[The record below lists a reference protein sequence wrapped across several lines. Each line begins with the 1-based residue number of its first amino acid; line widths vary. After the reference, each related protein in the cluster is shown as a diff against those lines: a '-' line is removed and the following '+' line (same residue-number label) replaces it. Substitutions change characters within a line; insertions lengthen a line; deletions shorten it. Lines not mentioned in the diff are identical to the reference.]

1 MSKNRPLQKY
11 LAMMLAAVII
21 WIWMPAAAAGQ
32 TVVLPI
38 DAGGE
43 IIAFSKLAPEIAVQN
58 VALGTYESELNLP
71 ETLTATVRLAN
82 EVNEQ
87 ESVALETGQENE
99 PELIQEEPEQDPGE
113 QESGE
118 LQPIE
123 PIDMTLTI
131 TWSPETEYNSD
142 AEGDYI
148 FIPVL
153 PEGHTLADG
162 VELPQ
167 ITVSVAGGVRVAMF
181 GATSD
186 YAWYDDNK
194 NASQF
199 EISSEAQL
207 KELADIVNGNHGPAF
222 NFGGRVVELTT
233 DIDLSVYENWTPIG
247 TSSNAFTGT
256 FNGNHH
262 IISNLTVNA
271 PEQDNIGLFGVVQ
284 GSVSNLNL
292 ANVSIIG
299 RENVGGVTGDIA
311 VISDCSVTGGT
322 VSGNYRVGGVA
333 GRVSGSM
340 TSCYATC
347 NVIGLGSSQNVGGLA
362 GSVNGSV
369 TNCFATGKVSS
380 APVSGFGYLVGVG
393 GVAGSVGSGGTIESC
408 YATGAVSGNQNVGG
422 IAGSV
427 SGSWD
432 NPGSV
437 KNCAALNISVTGEA
451 FTCRV
456 AGKVN
461 LDAEV
466 SDNIAFSGM
475 TGGGLSDYDGI
486 SKTSAEITAEG
497 FFAANGFASPA
508 WNCQNGKL
516 PILAGF
522 PEGMQSGDLP
532 AHLGSLTPSMPQ
544 NLTAEHYHVQV
555 KISWTAPGS
564 PGKSSII
571 RYEVRK
577 DSEAW
582 ISVGMNT
589 TYTFTGLTN
598 GTTYN
603 FQVRAVNSDG
613 NGAVVSIN
621 KAPGYPPGQP
631 LNVAAITDANQVAL
645 TWSAPSDPG
654 TGGIAYYEVRSSY
667 IIPITND
674 IQWVIATDE
683 YRHTF
688 RKLNN
693 GSIYCFQVRA
703 VNNYGYGG
711 PSTLMATPAGIPSEP
726 KDFAAVTGD
735 EQIKLSWSPPSSDG
749 GSPVTGYEVFSP
761 IEGKWILVGTATE
774 YTFTGLTNGT
784 FYTFQVRALN
794 SIGPGMT
801 EELTAV
807 PRLAPFI
814 DTITRIYPTEGRIE
828 YGYDSSFQ
836 VRAGGTSPL
845 FYDIYGESGGAIISR
860 TGIITIGNTVP
871 AGEHSFTIVI
881 SNGQEPDAEQ
891 SFTLTIYPREA
902 GLQDLEYRR
911 PSYCI
916 YNGFRQGIGPVADR
930 HYLGLTINV
939 YYEGMDGTVYPK
951 SLNPPKN
958 AGSYLVTADVYE
970 RNLNILP
977 AELTL
982 GDYRILPQSII
993 VRPEKGQ
1000 KKEYGQP
1007 DPVFNYILSS
1017 PLAAGDTLTG
1027 ALGRISGE
1035 NVGQYEIVMGTLG
1048 GNNNYTLQLYGE
1060 YFEITKAAQEAPAA
1074 PTLADRSF
1082 RSITLAAIDGAE
1094 YRIGEDGAW
1103 QKSPVFLN
1111 LAPNTSYI
1119 FHARLAETDTHR
1131 VSAVSPASEP
1141 FSTLKLLSAD
1151 PPPAPTLVSQTATSI
1166 TLSSMAGAEY
1176 RRGDDGEWQ
1185 SSNEFTGLTPNKEY
1199 TFYARM
1205 KETDTQEASAPSE
1218 GVSLYTDKASLSG
1231 TVSIAGDAVY
1241 GQYLKAD
1248 LTEMVAD
1255 YPSVA
1260 LGSISYQWKRNGLPI
1275 DGAAGEEYTLTQAD
1289 IGAAITLTVTSE
1301 NCKGQLTSDQT
1312 VAVSKAPQVIP
1323 VVWGETSNDGQ
1334 TYTYVITSP
1343 LSGAEYRMDD
1353 EEWQVSHE
1361 FTGIIPGAGVT
1372 HTFYARIKE
1381 TDTHLQSGAGS
1392 TGPVSF
1398 SKLTPPPLF
1407 QVKTPTASPNGG
1419 TFVTSQSVTLSCAT
1433 AGTAIYYTTDGT
1445 APTTDSTPYKGSFT
1459 LTATATVKAIA
1470 IKSGMRDSD
1479 VLTVTFTRQTSGGGS
1494 YSGSS
1499 SDSSSG
1505 SAAVV
1510 IMPEKGP
1517 NQPVTAAAT
1526 VTAATGA
1533 NGVASGSIPDK
1544 TVADAI
1550 AKALDEAIKQG
1561 KIANG
1566 IGVALNVKMPESVS
1580 SLRLTLSQAAL
1591 YNMIS
1596 SNVQS
1601 FETRCGIAYLNFDRE
1616 ALQEIQKQSA
1626 GSVTISLTP
1635 ATRLSNEAKAL
1646 IGTRPVYNITIS
1658 YVQDGKRVNITS
1670 LGKGSAIL
1678 AIPYTPGQNEAVGWL
1693 FGVHVDDQGNATPV
1707 TESSYDTNS
1716 RSIIFSTNH
1725 FSMFGVGYTSP
1736 IEKYTDIATHWA
1748 RESSDYTVGRGL
1760 FSGTTDTKFSPNMAM
1775 NRGMLV
1781 TILGRQAGADERDDK
1796 TSSFSDVAAGRYY
1809 LPYIEWAYEKGIV
1822 QGVGNHIFAPERA
1835 VTREEIAL
1843 ILQNYAQATGF
1854 TLPVIREAIT
1864 FADSSDIGSS
1874 YRDAVKAMQQA
1885 GIMMGEQNNNF
1896 NPKASATRAEVSS
1909 MLYRYIKLTINPAFA
1924 QGWAKN
1930 DDGQW
1935 FYYKDSK
1942 PLTGWQT
1949 IDGRK
1954 FFFNTTGA
1962 MQTGWKKDDMG
1973 NWHYLSAPYLLRTLF
1988 QNFIGHFESPMNS
2001 VN

>member
-21 WIWMPAAAAGQ
+21 SVWMPAAAAGQ

-43 IIAFSKLAPEIAVQN
+43 IIAFANLAQEIAVQN
-58 VALGTYESELNLP
+58 VALGTCESELNLP
-71 ETLTATVRLAN
+71 ETLTATVRLAT

-87 ESVALETGQENE
+87 ESVALETGQENQ

-181 GATSD
+181 GVTSD

-199 EISSEAQL
+199 AISSEAQL

-233 DIDLSVYENWTPIG
+233 DLDLSVYENWTPIG

-408 YATGAVSGNQNVGG
+408 YAT
-422 IAGSV
+422 
-427 SGSWD
+427 
-432 NPGSV
+432 
-437 KNCAALNISVTGEA
+437 
-451 FTCRV
+451 
-456 AGKVN
+456 
-461 LDAEV
+461 
-466 SDNIAFSGM
+466 
-475 TGGGLSDYDGI
+475 
-486 SKTSAEITAEG
+486 
-497 FFAANGFASPA
+497 
-508 WNCQNGKL
+508 
-516 PILAGF
+516 
-522 PEGMQSGDLP
+522 
-532 AHLGSLTPSMPQ
+532 
-544 NLTAEHYHVQV
+544 
-555 KISWTAPGS
+555 
-564 PGKSSII
+564 
-571 RYEVRK
+571 
-577 DSEAW
+577 
-582 ISVGMNT
+582 
-589 TYTFTGLTN
+589 YTFTSPTN

-645 TWSAPSDPG
+645 TWSAPSDTG

-674 IQWVIATDE
+674 IQWIRATDE

-693 GSIYCFQVRA
+693 GSTYCFQVRA

-711 PSTLMATPAGIPSEP
+711 PSTLMATPAGKPSVP
-726 KDFAAVTGD
+726 NNFAAVTGD
-735 EQIKLSWSPPSSDG
+735 EQIKLTWSAPSSDG
-749 GSPVTGYEVFSP
+749 GSLVTGYEVFSP

-828 YGYDSSFQ
+828 YGYGSSFL

-845 FYDIYGESGGAIISR
+845 FYGIYGESGGAIISR
-860 TGIITIGNTVP
+860 AGIITIGNTVP

-902 GLQDLEYRR
+902 GLQDLEYRP

-982 GDYRILPQSII
+982 GGYRIFPQSII

-1048 GNNNYTLQLYGE
+1048 GNNNYMLQLAGE

-1131 VSAVSPASEP
+1131 VSAVSQASEP

-1185 SSNEFTGLTPNKEY
+1185 SSNEFTGLKPNKEY

-1275 DGAAGEEYTLTQAD
+1275 DGAVGEEYTLTQAD
-1289 IGAAITLTVTSE
+1289 IGAALTLTVTSE
-1301 NCKGQLTSDQT
+1301 NCEGQLTSDQT
-1312 VAVSKAPQVIP
+1312 VAVSKAPQVTP

-1381 TDTHLQSGAGS
+1381 TDTHLQSGVGS

-1407 QVKTPTASPNGG
+1407 QVKTPIASPNGG

-1479 VLTVTFTRQTSGGGS
+1479 VLMVTFTRQTSGGGS

-1616 ALQEIQKQSA
+1616 ALQEIRKQSA

-1678 AIPYTPGQNEAVGWL
+1678 SIPYTPGQNEAVGWL
-1693 FGVHVDDQGNATPV
+1693 FGVHVDDQGNASPV
-1707 TESSYDTNS
+1707 TDSSYDTSS

-1748 RESSDYTVGRGL
+1748 RESIDYTVGRGL

-1854 TLPVIREAIT
+1854 TLPVIREAVT

-1909 MLYRYIKLTINPAFA
+1909 MLYCYVKLTINPAFA

>member
-1 MSKNRPLQKY
+1 
-11 LAMMLAAVII
+11 
-21 WIWMPAAAAGQ
+21 MPAAAAGQ

-43 IIAFSKLAPEIAVQN
+43 IIAFANLAQEIAVQN
-58 VALGTYESELNLP
+58 VALGTCESELNLP
-71 ETLTATVRLAN
+71 ETLTATVRLAT

-123 PIDMTLTI
+123 PIDMTLSV
-131 TWSPETEYNSD
+131 TWSPETEYNND

-153 PEGHTLADG
+153 PEGYTLADG

-167 ITVSVAGGVRVAMF
+167 ITVSVARGVRVAMF
-181 GATSD
+181 GATSG
-186 YAWYDDNK
+186 YTWYDDNK

-233 DIDLSVYENWTPIG
+233 DLDLSVYENWTPIG
-247 TSSNAFTGT
+247 TSSNAFAGT

-311 VISDCSVTGGT
+311 VISDCSVTSGT

-408 YATGAVSGNQNVGG
+408 YAT
-422 IAGSV
+422 
-427 SGSWD
+427 
-432 NPGSV
+432 
-437 KNCAALNISVTGEA
+437 
-451 FTCRV
+451 
-456 AGKVN
+456 
-461 LDAEV
+461 
-466 SDNIAFSGM
+466 
-475 TGGGLSDYDGI
+475 
-486 SKTSAEITAEG
+486 
-497 FFAANGFASPA
+497 
-508 WNCQNGKL
+508 
-516 PILAGF
+516 
-522 PEGMQSGDLP
+522 
-532 AHLGSLTPSMPQ
+532 
-544 NLTAEHYHVQV
+544 
-555 KISWTAPGS
+555 
-564 PGKSSII
+564 
-571 RYEVRK
+571 
-577 DSEAW
+577 
-582 ISVGMNT
+582 
-589 TYTFTGLTN
+589 YTFTSPTN

-645 TWSAPSDPG
+645 TWSAPSDTG

-674 IQWVIATDE
+674 IQWIRATDE

-693 GSIYCFQVRA
+693 GSTYCFQVRA

-828 YGYDSSFQ
+828 YGYGSSFQ

-970 RNLNILP
+970 RNFNILP

-1176 RRGDDGEWQ
+1176 RRGNDGEWQ

-1275 DGAAGEEYTLTQAD
+1275 DGAAGEEYSLTQAD

-1312 VAVSKAPQVIP
+1312 AVVSKAPQVTP

-1361 FTGIIPGAGVT
+1361 FTGIIPGAGIT

-1407 QVKTPTASPNGG
+1407 QVKTPIASPNGG

-1479 VLTVTFTRQTSGGGS
+1479 VLMVTFTRQTSGGGS

-1616 ALQEIQKQSA
+1616 ALQEIRKQSA

>member
-43 IIAFSKLAPEIAVQN
+43 IIAFANLAQEIAVQN
-58 VALGTYESELNLP
+58 VALGTCESELNLP
-71 ETLTATVRLAN
+71 ETLTATVRLAT

-123 PIDMTLTI
+123 PIDMTLSV
-131 TWSPETEYNSD
+131 TWSPETEYNND

-153 PEGHTLADG
+153 PEGYTLADG

-167 ITVSVAGGVRVAMF
+167 ITVSVARGVRVAMF
-181 GATSD
+181 GATSG
-186 YAWYDDNK
+186 YTWYDDNK

-233 DIDLSVYENWTPIG
+233 DLDLSVYENWTPIG
-247 TSSNAFTGT
+247 TSSNAFAGT

-311 VISDCSVTGGT
+311 VISDCSVTSGT

-408 YATGAVSGNQNVGG
+408 YAT
-422 IAGSV
+422 
-427 SGSWD
+427 
-432 NPGSV
+432 
-437 KNCAALNISVTGEA
+437 
-451 FTCRV
+451 
-456 AGKVN
+456 
-461 LDAEV
+461 
-466 SDNIAFSGM
+466 
-475 TGGGLSDYDGI
+475 
-486 SKTSAEITAEG
+486 
-497 FFAANGFASPA
+497 
-508 WNCQNGKL
+508 
-516 PILAGF
+516 
-522 PEGMQSGDLP
+522 
-532 AHLGSLTPSMPQ
+532 
-544 NLTAEHYHVQV
+544 
-555 KISWTAPGS
+555 
-564 PGKSSII
+564 
-571 RYEVRK
+571 
-577 DSEAW
+577 
-582 ISVGMNT
+582 
-589 TYTFTGLTN
+589 YTFTSPTN

-645 TWSAPSDPG
+645 TWSAPSDTG

-674 IQWVIATDE
+674 IQWIRATDE

-693 GSIYCFQVRA
+693 GSTYCFQVRA

-828 YGYDSSFQ
+828 YGYGSSFQ

-970 RNLNILP
+970 RNFNILP

-1176 RRGDDGEWQ
+1176 RRGNDGEWQ

-1275 DGAAGEEYTLTQAD
+1275 DGAAGEEYSLTQAD

-1312 VAVSKAPQVIP
+1312 AVVSKAPQVTP

-1361 FTGIIPGAGVT
+1361 FTGIIPGAGIT

-1407 QVKTPTASPNGG
+1407 QVKTPIASPNGG

-1479 VLTVTFTRQTSGGGS
+1479 VLMVTFTRQTSGGGS

-1616 ALQEIQKQSA
+1616 ALQEIRKQSA